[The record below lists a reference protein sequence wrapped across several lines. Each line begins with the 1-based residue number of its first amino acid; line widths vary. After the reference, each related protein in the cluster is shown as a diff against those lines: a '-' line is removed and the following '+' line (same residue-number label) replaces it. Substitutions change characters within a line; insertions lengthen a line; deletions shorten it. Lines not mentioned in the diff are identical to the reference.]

1 MPYGFSAKLPLTY
14 NSDDGPYALSKT
26 IKEMGQQNLKMLV
39 LTNPGER
46 IMDTNFGVGISRYLF
61 EQSGTFATS
70 DLENKIL
77 EQVSIYLPYIIITDI
92 AMPIQNE
99 DNTISVQ
106 ITYFIDGFTTN
117 EELFL
122 NLEKDGVTG
131 GI

>member
-14 NSDDGPYALSKT
+14 DSDDGPYSLLKT

-46 IMDTNFGVGISRYLF
+46 IMDANFGVGISRYLF
-61 EQSGTFATS
+61 EQDGAFTGS

-77 EQVSIYLPYIIITDI
+77 EQVGIYLPYITITDI
-92 AMPIQNE
+92 AIFPRSEENAA
-99 DNTISVQ
+99 SAQ

-122 NLEKDGVTG
+122 NLENDSVIRGN
-131 GI
+131 

>member
-1 MPYGFSAKLPLTY
+1 
-14 NSDDGPYALSKT
+14 
-26 IKEMGQQNLKMLV
+26 
-39 LTNPGER
+39 
-46 IMDTNFGVGISRYLF
+46 MDTNFGVGISRYLF
-61 EQSGTFATS
+61 EQSGTFSTS

-77 EQVSIYLPYIIITDI
+77 EQVSIYLPYITITDI